1 MQDITNKGIPF
12 NADDLLQS
20 FIEAVGI
27 NGTLVIPLFNFNFK
41 EDKFFDINKTISHM
55 GLLTETARLH
65 PKSERTG
72 HPMYSFYYW

>member
-1 MQDITNKGIPF
+1 ME
-12 NADDLLQS
+12 LS
-20 FIEAVGI
+20 FS
-27 NGTLVIPLFNFNFK
+27 TFNFNFK

-72 HPMYSFYYW
+72 HPMYSFVLLVKNQINLKLLIIKALMVKTLHLI